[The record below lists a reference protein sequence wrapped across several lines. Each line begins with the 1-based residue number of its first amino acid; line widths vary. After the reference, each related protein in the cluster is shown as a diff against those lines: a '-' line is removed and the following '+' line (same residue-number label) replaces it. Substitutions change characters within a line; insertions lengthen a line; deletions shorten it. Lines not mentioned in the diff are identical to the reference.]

1 MSGDELRRRRL
12 ALGLSRRAL
21 AERTALTIAAIEH
34 LEQHGDHPQ
43 RSAAHRV
50 RDALGLPQ
58 PSNHA
63 RARDPTPD
71 DVAIEALI
79 ADHATSCSPEDIADA
94 LDWTLPRVID
104 SIEALRRRLE
114 QTGQALTRDSRNRYA
129 LSARTSLLDDQT
141 RRRTHETHLGYLDP
155 VTASILHQILDGR
168 REDRLW
174 MNFATLEQH
183 EAIRHLLG
191 AELIYDDGATLR
203 PTDRTLATFRI
214 NGDFNTL
221 RRPRV
226 QLERDRRA
234 ADIT

>member
-21 AERTALTIAAIEH
+21 AERTALTIAAIDH

-58 PSNHA
+58 PSNPV
-63 RARDPTPD
+63 RTREPTAD

-79 ADHATSCSPEDIADA
+79 ADHAASCRPEDIADA
-94 LDWTLPRVID
+94 LDWTLPRVIN

-114 QTGQALTRDSRNRYA
+114 QTGQALIRDSGNRYA
-129 LSARTSLLDDQT
+129 LAARTSLLDDQT
-141 RRRTHETHLGYLDP
+141 RRRTHETHLSDLDP
-155 VTASILHQILDGR
+155 VTASILHQILDGP

-174 MNFATLEQH
+174 TNFATLEQL

-203 PTDRTLATFRI
+203 PTGRTLATFGI
-214 NGDFNTL
+214 NGEFNTP
-221 RRPRV
+221 RGPRV
-226 QLERDRRA
+226 ELERDRRA